1 VFALALV
8 IGVLLSPER
17 RALARSW
24 IWLGGALALLVF
36 LPNLIWNVR
45 HGWPFLE
52 LMRNV
57 RASGR
62 DVVLGPVDY
71 VLHQILNMNPATAPV
86 WLAGLGW
93 LLFTARGRPYRP
105 LGWAFLVT
113 LATFVITKGKDY
125 YLAPAFATL
134 FAAGAVAIEGF
145 TQGGRRRW
153 LRPALVALQVL
164 MLPFLPLSL
173 PLLAPDRLIA
183 YQEHLGFTPPATEKA
198 HARAVLP
205 HHFAWQFGWDEMVA
219 AVAAAYH
226 AMPPEEQA
234 RVAII
239 GNDYGESG
247 AIDLLG
253 PKYGLPMKAL
263 GTHQS
268 YWLWGPG
275 DPSKDVFI
283 VLGDRP
289 ERLARLCGDV
299 QVAAEL
305 SHPWTAVW
313 ENKPVLVCRKPRL
326 SLAELWPKVKN
337 WD

>member
-1 VFALALV
+1 MV
-8 IGVLLSPER
+8 
-17 RALARSW
+17 
-24 IWLGGALALLVF
+24 
-36 LPNLIWNVR
+36 WNVQ
-45 HGWPFLE
+45 HGWPFFE
-52 LMRNV
+52 LMRNI

-62 DVVLGPVDY
+62 DVVLGPVDF
-71 VLHQILNMNPATAPV
+71 VLRQVLDMNPANLPI

-93 LLFTARGRPYRP
+93 LLFSPRGRPFRP
-105 LGWAFLVT
+105 LGWAFLAT

-125 YLAPAFATL
+125 YLAPAFGTL
-134 FAAGAVAIEGF
+134 FAAGAVGIEGF
-145 TQGGRRRW
+145 TEAGWRRS
-153 LRPALVALQVL
+153 LRPSLLALQLL
-164 MLPFLPLSL
+164 MLLFLPLSL
-173 PLLAPDRLIA
+173 PILPADVLIA
-183 YQEHLGFTPPATEKA
+183 YQERLGFALPATEKA

-226 AMPPEEQA
+226 AMPPEEQE

-239 GNDYGESG
+239 GNNYGDSG

-253 PKYGLPMKAL
+253 PKYGLPMKSL

-289 ERLARLCGDV
+289 DRLARWCGDV

-313 ENKPVLVCRKPRL
+313 ENGFVLVCRQPRVP
-326 SLAELWPKVKN
+326 LAEIWPKVKN